1 MAWWW
6 SKQEA
11 PPATAALVLHG
22 SGSVASTVNNQV
34 SLDRMSVEML
44 KEYVR
49 NIYLWRSV
57 DMIAQMSSSVA
68 LEVHTESGALGP
80 TEQRVADVIER
91 PNPQWTSAALQYFI
105 AASLAVASR
114 AFLKQVRG
122 VNGNSPVILELWP
135 INANEITIEFLNHS
149 KVIAGFKRITS
160 QGTEYFPVDPE
171 TGECELIYIHRPALN
186 WQSDKSPAAIAAAPA
201 EVFTRILQRC
211 ADIVSN
217 SSNITGVLSTEQ
229 EMAQKAVQ
237 DIKDGLDR
245 FKLNGKESGGTMV
258 TANAKWMLTR
268 LSEDP
273 SSALSVEIKDSLAR
287 DVVMTF
293 GVPTQLVGIPGT
305 DTYNNL
311 TNARVGFLTD
321 TVLPGYINLYVA
333 ALNHAL
339 LHGSPA
345 EIRVDITHIPAMA
358 AARLQ
363 LVDIARNAS
372 MLSVNEQRA
381 LLGYPPDDD
390 PTSDVPVMTEDLNRK
405 RMQVEIL
412 AGQVGV
418 EVSGEGDVETP

>member
-1 MAWWW
+1 MAWWPFQT
-6 SKQEA
+6 KQQ
-11 PPATAALVLHG
+11 PPPPPPPRALPVGNGGVAT
-22 SGSVASTVNNQV
+22 SVNTQV
-34 SLDRMSVEML
+34 SLDRVSFEML
-44 KEYVR
+44 REYVR

-57 DMIAQMSSSVA
+57 DMIAQMSSSVV
-68 LEVHTESGALGP
+68 LEVHAPNGALGP
-80 TEQRVADVIER
+80 REQGIAKVLQR
-91 PNPQWTSAALQYFI
+91 PNPQWTGAALQYFV
-105 AASLAVASR
+105 AASLAVANR

-135 INANEITIEFLNHS
+135 INANEITIEYLDHS
-149 KVIAGFKRITS
+149 KVLAGFKRITS
-160 QGTEYFPVDPE
+160 RGSEYYPVDPE
-171 TGECELIYIHRPALN
+171 TGDCELIYVHRPALN
-186 WQSDKSPAAIAAAPA
+186 IASDKSPAAIAAAPA

-229 EMAQKAVQ
+229 EMAQKAVEDVKSALTQ
-237 DIKDGLDR
+237 
-245 FKLNGKESGGTMV
+245 FKLNGKESGGTLV
-258 TANAKWMLTR
+258 TANAKWILTR

-287 DVVMTF
+287 DVCMTF

-311 TNARVGFLTD
+311 INARVGFLTD

-339 LHGSPA
+339 LHDA
-345 EIRVDITHIPAMA
+345 AAQIRVDIAHIPAMA

-372 MLSVNEQRA
+372 MLTINEQRQ
-381 LLGYPPDDD
+381 LLGYPPHDD
-390 PTSDVPVMTEDLNRK
+390 PMANVPVQAEILSRQ
-405 RMQVEIL
+405 RLQVEIM

-418 EVSGEGDVETP
+418 QLAGEGT